1 MPEEDNKKTPKKKP
15 PQKPE
20 YIKNYGLFWRRDDVD
35 WGSTKNTG
43 TLLGKEYNTDKSR
56 EIDFRTQTGF
66 YALYDEA
73 FNLVYFGQVGAKNK
87 KGEEKKHRT
96 LYTRLNEH
104 CKGSLTNRWSYFS
117 WFGIKKIGKDNELV
131 DKRKFNS
138 KPDIFLNQVEA
149 IVLEVAEPSRNKK
162 SGSFS
167 GATEYFQYK
176 NEKLSPTEKRLE
188 QIEKQLN
195 AITKK

>member
-1 MPEEDNKKTPKKKP
+1 MPDVKKTKTP
-15 PQKPE
+15 KPE
-20 YIKNYGLFWRRDDVD
+20 YIKNYGLFWRRDDVV
-35 WGSTKNTG
+35 WGSIKNTG
-43 TLLGKEYNTDKSR
+43 TLLGKEKNTDKSPK
-56 EIDFRTQTGF
+56 INFRAQTGF

-87 KGEEKKHRT
+87 RGEESKDRT

-131 DKRKFNS
+131 EKGHFNS

-167 GATEYFQYK
+167 GAAEYFQYK
-176 NEKLSPTEKRLE
+176 DERLSPIEERLE